1 MLQRS
6 ADSTRLVVAVL
17 VTAIVSVL
25 ASTRAANAAH
35 AAEGHELIGRHVIV
49 VNERAE
55 LRRGQ
60 GQPKGFVPAGMMLDV
75 VRVSG
80 GWLWVNRGWVR
91 RADVVAYDQA
101 IEFFTRQIERRPT
114 AEAYSHRSRVHCYHG
129 DFAQALADGDEAVR
143 LKPKLATAYCNR
155 GRAQAALDRPDEAID
170 DFTQA
175 IELDPQSSTAYC
187 HRGRAWTEK
196 GNLQQAIDDCDQA
209 IRLDPQSAVAYYY
222 RGRARERA
230 NQDAEAVADFT
241 RSIEL
246 NPHYVPAFN
255 HRGTILA
262 RHRRYEKAIADYD
275 AAIKLDPRFD
285 LVHIHYNRGNAWFGL
300 GNHDRALADYRVSL
314 RHNADYRPAVEAM
327 AACFGHQGDLVAA
340 ARWQRRARE
349 LAESEQDVQ
358 LANDQP

>member
-1 MLQRS
+1 MLPRS
-6 ADSTRLVVAVL
+6 TDSTRIIMVALMAALVWTPACD
-17 VTAIVSVL
+17 
-25 ASTRAANAAH
+25 AAH
-35 AAEGHELIGRHVIV
+35 AADGHELVGRHVIV
-49 VNERAE
+49 VNERTV

-60 GQPKGFVPAGMMLDV
+60 GQPKSFVPAGMMLDV

-91 RADVVAYDQA
+91 RDEVVAYDQA

-129 DFAQALADGDEAVR
+129 DFPQALADGDEAVR
-143 LKPKLATAYCNR
+143 MSPKLASAYCNR
-155 GRAQAALDRPDEAID
+155 GRARAALDCPDEAID

-175 IELDPQSSTAYC
+175 IDLDPQSSTAYC

-196 GNLQQAIDDCDQA
+196 GDLERAIDDCDQA

-230 NQDAEAVADFT
+230 NEDAKAVADFT

-246 NPHYVPAFN
+246 NPRYVPAFN

-300 GNHDRALADYRVSL
+300 GNHGRALADYRVSL

-327 AACFGHQGDLVAA
+327 AACYGHQGDLGLA
-340 ARWQRRARE
+340 ARWQHRASE
-349 LAESEQDVQ
+349 LAETERQVH
-358 LANDQP
+358 LANE